1 MERRNLL
8 QKIFGKKETNNTQVI
23 QEVKL
28 LDGTPAVFTEYNGKF
43 YNDPDV
49 LSCVDAIARN
59 CAKMHP
65 KHIRKTK
72 KKVEYLK
79 GNIYKKIANKPNEFQ
94 NAYQFYYQLVTML
107 FLNNDVYAYVKKDDD
122 LNLEAIYILTVTET
136 KLYQLGDKLFIKAQ
150 FGYSNS
156 KYIPYDD
163 CIHLTRFSSK
173 NGLFGGTSEA
183 ITKVLSMK
191 HVLDEGIINA
201 IKTTASIKGAL
212 KSTKSLLKPEDV
224 KKMRDDF
231 VKNFLD
237 DSEGAGIGGLD
248 ASTDFIPI
256 TLDPKTASDEQ
267 IKEIDD
273 KVLSYFGLS
282 QEILQSKYNED
293 QWNAFYESV
302 LEPIGLQMGLE
313 FTNKIFTPT
322 ALYFGNEIVFES
334 NRLQYASN
342 KTKIELIR
350 YAGNILSINEQREIF
365 NLAPIDNG
373 DTYLIDQNHEVN
385 DEIGG
390 NEDEGKGN

>member
-8 QKIFGKKETNNTQVI
+8 QRIFGKKENNSQVI
-23 QEVKL
+23 TEVKL
-28 LDGTPAVFTEYNGKF
+28 MDGTPAVFTEYNGKF
-43 YNDPDV
+43 YKDPAV
-49 LSCVDAIARN
+49 LACIDAIARN

-65 KHIRKTK
+65 KHIRKSED
-72 KKVEYLK
+72 KVEYLK
-79 GNIYKKIANKPNEFQ
+79 GNIYRTIANKPNEFQ
-94 NAYQFYYQLVTML
+94 NAYQFYYQLISML
-107 FLNNDVYAYVKKDDD
+107 ELNNDVYAYVKKDAD
-122 LNLEAIYILTVTET
+122 LKVEAIYVLTVTET
-136 KLYQLGDKLFIKAQ
+136 KLFQAGDKLFLRAK
-150 FGYSNS
+150 FGYSNE

-163 CIHLTRFSSK
+163 CIHLSRFVS
-173 NGLFGGTSEA
+173 NDGLFGGTSEP

-191 HVLDEGIINA
+191 HILDEGIINA

-212 KSTKSLLKPEDV
+212 KSTKALLKPEDV
-224 KKMRDDF
+224 KKMRDEF
-231 VKNFLD
+231 LKNFLD

-248 ASTDFIPI
+248 ATTDFKPI

-267 IKEIDD
+267 IKEIND

-282 QEILQSKYNED
+282 KEILQSNYSED

-302 LEPIGLQMGLE
+302 LEPIALQMSLE

-322 ALYFGNEIVFES
+322 AIFFGNEIVFES

-350 YAGNILSINEQREIF
+350 YASNILSINEQREIF

-373 DTYLIDQNHEVN
+373 DTYLIDQNHELN
-385 DEIGG
+385 DELGG
-390 NEDEGKGN
+390 NDDEGKVN

>member
-8 QKIFGKKETNNTQVI
+8 QRIFGKKENNSQVI
-23 QEVKL
+23 TEVKL
-28 LDGTPAVFTEYNGKF
+28 MDGTPAVFTEYNGKF
-43 YNDPDV
+43 YKDPAV
-49 LSCVDAIARN
+49 LACIDAIARN

-65 KHIRKTK
+65 KHIRKSED
-72 KKVEYLK
+72 KVEYLK
-79 GNIYKKIANKPNEFQ
+79 GNIYRTIANKPNEFQ
-94 NAYQFYYQLVTML
+94 NAYQFYYQLISML
-107 FLNNDVYAYVKKDDD
+107 ELNNDVYAYVKKDAD
-122 LNLEAIYILTVTET
+122 LKVEALYVLNVTET
-136 KLYQLGDKLFIKAQ
+136 KLYQLGDKLFIRAK
-150 FGYSNS
+150 FGYTNE

-163 CIHLTRFSSK
+163 CIHLSRFVSK
-173 NGLFGGTSEA
+173 DGMFGGSSEA

-212 KSTKSLLKPEDV
+212 KSTKALLKPEDV
-224 KKMRDDF
+224 KKMRDEF
-231 VKNFLD
+231 LKNFLD

-248 ASTDFIPI
+248 ATTDFKPI

-267 IKEIDD
+267 IREIND

-282 QEILQSKYNED
+282 KEILQSNYTED

-302 LEPIGLQMGLE
+302 LEPIALQMSLE
-313 FTNKIFTPT
+313 FTNKLFTPT

-350 YAGNILSINEQREIF
+350 YASNILSINEQREIF

-373 DTYLIDQNHEVN
+373 DTYLIDQNHELN
-385 DEIGG
+385 DELGG
-390 NEDEGKGN
+390 NDDEGKGN

>member
-8 QKIFGKKETNNTQVI
+8 QRIFGKKENNSQVI
-23 QEVKL
+23 TEIKL
-28 LDGTPAVFTEYNGKF
+28 MDGTPAVFTEYNGKF
-43 YNDPDV
+43 YKDPAV
-49 LSCVDAIARN
+49 LACIDAIARN

-65 KHIRKTK
+65 KHIRKSED
-72 KKVEYLK
+72 KVEYLK
-79 GNIYKKIANKPNEFQ
+79 GNIYRTIANKPNEFQ
-94 NAYQFYYQLVTML
+94 NAYQFYYQLISML
-107 FLNNDVYAYVKKDDD
+107 ELNNDVYAYVKKDAD
-122 LNLEAIYILTVTET
+122 LKVEAIYVLTVTET
-136 KLYQLGDKLFIKAQ
+136 KLFQAGDKLFLRAK
-150 FGYSNS
+150 FGYSNE

-163 CIHLTRFSSK
+163 CIHLSRFVS
-173 NGLFGGTSEA
+173 NDGLFGGTSEP

-191 HVLDEGIINA
+191 HILDEGIINA

-212 KSTKSLLKPEDV
+212 KSTKALLKPEDV
-224 KKMRDDF
+224 KKMRDEF
-231 VKNFLD
+231 LKNFLD

-248 ASTDFIPI
+248 ATTDFKPI

-267 IKEIDD
+267 IKEIND

-282 QEILQSKYNED
+282 KEILQSNYSED

-302 LEPIGLQMGLE
+302 LEPIALQMSLE

-322 ALYFGNEIVFES
+322 AIFFGNEIVFES

-350 YAGNILSINEQREIF
+350 YASNILSINEQREIF

-373 DTYLIDQNHEVN
+373 DTYLIDQNHELN
-385 DEIGG
+385 DELGG
-390 NEDEGKGN
+390 NDNEGKGN

>member
-8 QKIFGKKETNNTQVI
+8 QRIFGKKENNSQVI
-23 QEVKL
+23 TEVKL
-28 LDGTPAVFTEYNGKF
+28 MDGTPAVFTEYNGKF
-43 YNDPDV
+43 YKDPAV
-49 LSCVDAIARN
+49 LACIDAIARN

-65 KHIRKTK
+65 KHIRKSED
-72 KKVEYLK
+72 KVEYLK
-79 GNIYKKIANKPNEFQ
+79 GNIYRTIANKPNEFQ
-94 NAYQFYYQLVTML
+94 NAYQFYYQLISML
-107 FLNNDVYAYVKKDDD
+107 ELNNDVYAYVKKDAD
-122 LNLEAIYILTVTET
+122 LKVEAIYVLTVTET
-136 KLYQLGDKLFIKAQ
+136 KLFQAGDKLFLRAK
-150 FGYSNS
+150 FGYSNE

-163 CIHLTRFSSK
+163 CIHLSRFVS
-173 NGLFGGTSEA
+173 NDGLFGGTSEP

-191 HVLDEGIINA
+191 HILDEGIINA

-212 KSTKSLLKPEDV
+212 KSTKALLKPEDV
-224 KKMRDDF
+224 KKMRDEF
-231 VKNFLD
+231 LKNFLD

-248 ASTDFIPI
+248 ATTDFKPI

-267 IKEIDD
+267 IKEIND

-282 QEILQSKYNED
+282 KEILQSNYSED

-302 LEPIGLQMGLE
+302 LEPIALQMSLE

-322 ALYFGNEIVFES
+322 AIFFGNEIVFES

-350 YAGNILSINEQREIF
+350 YASNILSINEQREIF

-373 DTYLIDQNHEVN
+373 DTYLIDQNHELN
-385 DEIGG
+385 DELGG
-390 NEDEGKGN
+390 NDDEGKGN